1 MQRRLQTLAKIKIGV
16 QAMMLKE
23 KFEEIGTFE
32 TLKQVSELGY
42 NAVEISQVPMTPE
55 NVAEIKKAKDELGM
69 EIASLSCVV
78 SNEGSGGND
87 DLETKFDK
95 IVEDCKTLEVDLL
108 RIGMLPFNNMRNL
121 DTVLEFTRE
130 ANEYAKRLKEHGINL
145 YYHNHHVEFRKY
157 DGKFML
163 DIIAE
168 ECPDLGFELDLHWVQ
183 RGGANPID
191 LIEQYADRTELIHL
205 KDYRV
210 GEIPAE
216 AFEALEEGD
225 IAKFY
230 PQFVNIIEFAEL
242 GQGSMDYKAIME
254 AAIEAGGVRYA
265 LVEQDMLYG
274 RDPLDCLA
282 DSRDHLIELGYADL
296 F

>member
-1 MQRRLQTLAKIKIGV
+1 MAKPKIGV

-23 KFEEIGTFE
+23 KFEEFGPFE
-32 TLKQVSELGY
+32 TLKKVSELGFSS
-42 NAVEISQVPMTPE
+42 VEISQIPMTAE
-55 NVAEIKKAKDELGM
+55 NVAELKRAKDELGM
-69 EIASLSCVV
+69 DIGALSCVV
-78 SNEGSGGND
+78 ANEGSGGND

-95 IVEDCKTLEVDLL
+95 IVEDCKTLDVDLL
-108 RIGMLPFNNMRNL
+108 RIGMLPFKNMRNL
-121 DTVLEFTRE
+121 DTVLEFTRQ
-130 ANEYAKRLKEHGINL
+130 ANDYAVKLKEHGINL

-191 LIEQYADRTELIHL
+191 IIEKYSDRIELIHL
-205 KDYRV
+205 KDYRI
-210 GEIPAE
+210 GAIPDE
-216 AFEALEEGD
+216 AFELLDKGNVME
-225 IAKFY
+225 FY
-230 PQFVNIIEFAEL
+230 QAFTNIIEFAEL
-242 GQGSMDYKAIME
+242 GQGSMDYKAIIE
-254 AAIEAGGVRYA
+254 AILKAGGVRYM

-274 RDPLDCLA
+274 RDPFDCLV
-282 DSRDHLIELGYADL
+282 DSRDHLIELGYKDL

>member
-1 MQRRLQTLAKIKIGV
+1 MAKPKIGV

-23 KFEEIGTFE
+23 KFEEFGPFE
-32 TLKQVSELGY
+32 TLKKVSELGFSS
-42 NAVEISQVPMTPE
+42 VEISQIPMTAE
-55 NVAEIKKAKDELGM
+55 NVAELKRAKDELGM
-69 EIASLSCVV
+69 DIGALSCVV
-78 SNEGSGGND
+78 ANEGSGGND

-95 IVEDCKTLEVDLL
+95 IVEDCKTLDVDLL
-108 RIGMLPFNNMRNL
+108 RIGMLPFKNMRNL
-121 DTVLEFTRE
+121 DTVLEFTRQ
-130 ANEYAKRLKEHGINL
+130 ANDYAVKLKEHGINL

-191 LIEQYADRTELIHL
+191 IIEKYSDRIELIHL
-205 KDYRV
+205 KDYRI
-210 GEIPAE
+210 GAIPDE
-216 AFEALEEGD
+216 AFELLDKGNVME
-225 IAKFY
+225 FY
-230 PQFVNIIEFAEL
+230 QAFTNIIEFAEL
-242 GQGSMDYKAIME
+242 GQGSMDYKAIIE
-254 AAIEAGGVRYA
+254 AILKAGGVRYM

-274 RDPLDCLA
+274 RDPFDCLA
-282 DSRDHLIELGYADL
+282 DSRDHLIELGYKDL

>member
-1 MQRRLQTLAKIKIGV
+1 MAKPKIGV

-23 KFEEIGTFE
+23 KFEEFGPFE
-32 TLKQVSELGY
+32 TLKKVSELGFSS
-42 NAVEISQVPMTPE
+42 VEISQIPMTAE
-55 NVAEIKKAKDELGM
+55 NVAELKRAKDELGM
-69 EIASLSCVV
+69 DIAALSCVV
-78 SNEGSGGND
+78 ANEGSGGND

-95 IVEDCKTLEVDLL
+95 IVEDCKTLDVDLL
-108 RIGMLPFNNMRNL
+108 RIGMLPFKNMRNL
-121 DTVLEFTRE
+121 DTVLEFTRQ
-130 ANEYAKRLKEHGINL
+130 ANDYAVKLKEHGINL

-191 LIEQYADRTELIHL
+191 IIEKYSDRIELIHL
-205 KDYRV
+205 KDYRI
-210 GEIPAE
+210 GAIPDE
-216 AFEALEEGD
+216 AFELLDKGNVME
-225 IAKFY
+225 FY
-230 PQFVNIIEFAEL
+230 QAFTNIIEFAEL
-242 GQGSMDYKAIME
+242 GQGSMDYKAIIE
-254 AAIEAGGVRYA
+254 AILKAGGVRYM

-274 RDPLDCLA
+274 RDPFDCLV
-282 DSRDHLIELGYADL
+282 DSRDHLIELGYKDL

>member
-1 MQRRLQTLAKIKIGV
+1 MAKPKIGV

-23 KFEEIGTFE
+23 KFEEFGPFE
-32 TLKQVSELGY
+32 TLKKVSELGFSS
-42 NAVEISQVPMTPE
+42 VEISQIPMTAE
-55 NVAEIKKAKDELGM
+55 NVAELKRAKDELGM
-69 EIASLSCVV
+69 DIAALSCVV
-78 SNEGSGGND
+78 ANEGSGGND

-95 IVEDCKTLEVDLL
+95 IVEDCKTLDVDLL
-108 RIGMLPFNNMRNL
+108 RIGMLPFKNMRNL
-121 DTVLEFTRE
+121 DTVLEFTRQ
-130 ANEYAKRLKEHGINL
+130 ANDYAVKLKEHGINL

-191 LIEQYADRTELIHL
+191 IIEKYSDRIELIHL
-205 KDYRV
+205 KDYRI
-210 GEIPAE
+210 GAIPDE
-216 AFEALEEGD
+216 AFELLDKGNVME
-225 IAKFY
+225 FY
-230 PQFVNIIEFAEL
+230 QAFTNIIEFAEL
-242 GQGSMDYKAIME
+242 GQGSMDYKAIIE
-254 AAIEAGGVRYA
+254 AILKAGGVRYM

-274 RDPLDCLA
+274 RDPFDCLA
-282 DSRDHLIELGYADL
+282 DSRDHLIELGYKDL

>member
-1 MQRRLQTLAKIKIGV
+1 
-16 QAMMLKE
+16 MMLKE

-108 RIGMLPFNNMRNL
+108 RIGMLPFDNMRSL

-145 YYHNHHVEFRKY
+145 YYHNHHVEFKKY

-205 KDYRV
+205 KDYRI

-242 GQGSMDYKAIME
+242 GQASMDYKAIME

-282 DSRDHLIELGYADL
+282 DSRDHLVELGYEDL

>member
-1 MQRRLQTLAKIKIGV
+1 
-16 QAMMLKE
+16 MMLKE

-32 TLKQVSELGY
+32 TLKQVSKLGY

-157 DGKFML
+157 NGKFML

-282 DSRDHLIELGYADL
+282 DSRDHLIELGYEDL

>member
-78 SNEGSGGND
+78 SNEGAGGND

-108 RIGMLPFNNMRNL
+108 RIGMLPFDNMRSL

-145 YYHNHHVEFRKY
+145 YYHNHHVEFKKY

-168 ECPDLGFELDLHWVQ
+168 ECPELGFELDLHWVQ

-282 DSRDHLIELGYADL
+282 DSRDHLIELGYEDL

>member
-1 MQRRLQTLAKIKIGV
+1 MTKIKFGV

-23 KFEEIGTFE
+23 KFEELGAFE
-32 TLKQVSELGY
+32 TLKKVSELGY
-42 NAVEISQVPMTPE
+42 NAVEISQIPMTPE
-55 NVAEIKKAKDELGM
+55 NVEQLKRAKDELGM
-69 EIASLSCVV
+69 DIASLSCVV
-78 SNEGSGGND
+78 SAEGAGTND

-95 IVEDCKTLEVDLL
+95 IIEDCRTLDVDLL
-108 RIGMLPFNNMRNL
+108 RIGMLPFANMLNKE
-121 DTVLEFTRE
+121 TVLEFARE
-130 ANEYAKRLKEHGINL
+130 ANKYAVRLKEDGINL
-145 YYHNHHVEFRKY
+145 YYHNHHIEFKKY

-163 DIIAE
+163 DIIAA

-191 LIEQYADRTELIHL
+191 MIQKYADRTELIHL

-210 GEIPAE
+210 GSIPNE
-216 AFEALEEGD
+216 AFEALAQGNVGE
-225 IAKFY
+225 FY
-230 PQFVNIIEFAEL
+230 QSFTNIIEFAEL

-274 RDPLDCLA
+274 RDPFDCLA
-282 DSRDHLIELGYADL
+282 NSRDHLIELGYKSL

>member
-1 MQRRLQTLAKIKIGV
+1 MTKPKIGV

-32 TLKQVSELGY
+32 TLKKVSELGY
-42 NAVEISQVPMTPE
+42 NAVEISQIPMTPE

-78 SNEGSGGND
+78 SNKGAGGND
-87 DLETKFDK
+87 DLETQFDK
-95 IVEDCKTLEVDLL
+95 IVEDCKTLDVDLL
-108 RIGMLPFNNMRNL
+108 RIGMLPFDNMRNL
-121 DTVLEFTRE
+121 ETVLEFTRE

-157 DGKFML
+157 DGRFML

-191 LIEQYADRTELIHL
+191 MIQKYADRIELIHL

-210 GEIPAE
+210 GEISEE
-216 AFEALEEGD
+216 AFAALDEGD

-282 DSRDHLIELGYADL
+282 DSRDHLIELGYEDL

>member
-1 MQRRLQTLAKIKIGV
+1 MAKPKIGV

-23 KFEEIGTFE
+23 KFEEFGPFK
-32 TLKQVSELGY
+32 TLKKVSELGFSS
-42 NAVEISQVPMTPE
+42 VEISQIPMTAE
-55 NVAEIKKAKDELGM
+55 NVAELKRAKDELGM
-69 EIASLSCVV
+69 DIAALSCVV
-78 SNEGSGGND
+78 ANEGSGGND

-95 IVEDCKTLEVDLL
+95 IVEDCKTLDVDLL
-108 RIGMLPFNNMRNL
+108 RIGMLPFKNMRNL
-121 DTVLEFTRE
+121 DTVLEFTRQ
-130 ANEYAKRLKEHGINL
+130 ANDYAVKLKEHGINL

-191 LIEQYADRTELIHL
+191 IIEKYSDRIELIHL
-205 KDYRV
+205 KDYRI
-210 GEIPAE
+210 GAIPDE
-216 AFEALEEGD
+216 AFELLDKGNVME
-225 IAKFY
+225 FY
-230 PQFVNIIEFAEL
+230 QAFTNIIEFAEL
-242 GQGSMDYKAIME
+242 GQGSMDYKAIIE
-254 AAIEAGGVRYA
+254 AILKAGGVRYM

-274 RDPLDCLA
+274 RDPFDCLV
-282 DSRDHLIELGYADL
+282 DSRDHLIELGYKDL